1 MKTMMI
7 VEYKF
12 DPPATDAIFSTSEN
26 ALKPCLEARGIRWM
40 RSYIAKDRRRRI
52 CVFEAV
58 DAEAVRTAYHSAG
71 VKFERVWTAD
81 LEE

>member
-1 MKTMMI
+1 MRTMML
-7 VEYKF
+7 VEYAF
-12 DPPATDAIFSTSEN
+12 DPPATDKDFSASETR
-26 ALKPCLEARGIRWM
+26 LKPCLEARGITWQ
-40 RSYIAKDRRRRI
+40 RSYISKDRRRRI

-71 VKFERVWTAD
+71 VKFERVWSAD